1 MSYQALLFC
10 PDERTAHVVT
20 QVLSEV
26 EFSVESCNE
35 PFAAVKRLMA
45 KHFDAIVVDCDNE
58 QNATLLFKSA
68 RNSGSNQNSLSVA
81 LVEGQAGVAK
91 AFRIGANL
99 VLTKP
104 INVEQSKGTLR
115 VARGLLRKAEAARPA
130 VAPPAALSKTSAEL
144 PHLSAPSPMQKS
156 PLALPEEPEA
166 AFELEKEPV
175 PEPGADDAALLESMP
190 HTVPD
195 ISDSEQPA
203 TQFATPKQYPWQP
216 ISKPF
221 AEPMASALRRAAENA
236 GKASHDPVNLD
247 QAEAA
252 RPAAN
257 DTKVRES
264 WPTGSGSSA
273 YGAASAAAPAKASS
287 KPAASTTESRLMS
300 PHEASEMVEAA
311 LPAETT
317 YFPSSGDMRFGEAYL
332 TETSESGGGK
342 KIFLIAAV
350 AIVLIVGGYFGWK
363 KGHKSGQSP
372 AVENQIT
379 RAEIAPSATA
389 SAPAAPS
396 STTPPNQ
403 ATSSSGSEIQEPQQ
417 PAAAPEG
424 KPSEGKPSAGK
435 SAVAT
440 GDEVAASNE
449 VGLTVQEVP
458 ATTPE
463 AIVVKKGPSVLPAR
477 KSATQEVLQPPAPA
491 DLAVTENA
499 DAKALGGIM
508 SATPV
513 NMPTAVPQVVKVSQ
527 GVSEGLLVKRVQPI
541 YPAQARQMRVQG
553 PVQLLATI
561 SKDGAITNVKVMSGS
576 PQLSRAAVDAVKQW
590 KYKPYYLN
598 NEPVEIQ
605 TQIIVNFKLP

>member
-115 VARGLLRKAEAARPA
+115 VARGLLRKAEAAKPA
-130 VAPPAALSKTSAEL
+130 VASAAAPSKISADL
-144 PHLSAPSPMQKS
+144 PHLSASSPMQKS
-156 PLALPEEPEA
+156 SLALPEEPESG
-166 AFELEKEPV
+166 FELDKEPV
-175 PEPGADDAALLESMP
+175 IEPGADDVALLESMP
-190 HTVPD
+190 RTVPD
-195 ISDSEQPA
+195 ASDSEQPA

-236 GKASHDPVNLD
+236 GKASHDPIDLD
-247 QAEAA
+247 PAETVQ
-252 RPAAN
+252 PAAG
-257 DTKVRES
+257 DTKMRES
-264 WPTGSGSSA
+264 WPTGGGSST
-273 YGAASAAAPAKASS
+273 YGAASAAAPAKESP
-287 KPAASTTESRLMS
+287 KPVARTTESRLMS

-332 TETSESGGGK
+332 TDPSESGGGK
-342 KIFLIAAV
+342 KIFVIAAV
-350 AIVLIVGGYFGWK
+350 AIVLIASGYFGWK
-363 KGHKSGQSP
+363 KMHTSAQSP

-379 RAEIAPSATA
+379 RTEIAPSATA

-403 ATSSSGSEIQEPQQ
+403 ATSSSGSEIQETQQ
-417 PAAAPEG
+417 PAAA
-424 KPSEGKPSAGK
+424 SERNPR
-435 SAVAT
+435 VR
-440 GDEVAASNE
+440 
-449 VGLTVQEVP
+449 P
-458 ATTPE
+458 
-463 AIVVKKGPSVLPAR
+463 R
-477 KSATQEVLQPPAPA
+477 
-491 DLAVTENA
+491 LAVEESLGTERVRVGV
-499 DAKALGGIM
+499 DLGVV
-508 SATPV
+508 V
-513 NMPTAVPQVVKVSQ
+513 N
-527 GVSEGLLVKRVQPI
+527 EE
-541 YPAQARQMRVQG
+541 
-553 PVQLLATI
+553 
-561 SKDGAITNVKVMSGS
+561 
-576 PQLSRAAVDAVKQW
+576 RAGEQ
-590 KYKPYYLN
+590 
-598 NEPVEIQ
+598 
-605 TQIIVNFKLP
+605 

>member
-156 PLALPEEPEA
+156 PLALPEEPESG
-166 AFELEKEPV
+166 FELEKEPV
-175 PEPGADDAALLESMP
+175 PEPGADDVALLESMP

-195 ISDSEQPA
+195 ASDSEQPA
-203 TQFATPKQYPWQP
+203 KQFSTPKQYPWQP

-424 KPSEGKPSAGK
+424 RPSEGKPSAGK

-527 GVSEGLLVKRVQPI
+527 GVSEGLLVKRVQPV

-553 PVQLLATI
+553 PVQLQATI

>member
-26 EFSVESCNE
+26 EFSVESCSE

-81 LVEGQAGVAK
+81 LVEGQAGVAR

-115 VARGLLRKAEAARPA
+115 VARGLLRKAESAKPATPSAAP
-130 VAPPAALSKTSAEL
+130 SKGSEEL
-144 PHLSAPSPMQKS
+144 PHLSAPSPTQRSSVHS
-156 PLALPEEPEA
+156 PEATEA

-195 ISDSEQPA
+195 DGDSEQPA
-203 TQFATPKQYPWQP
+203 KQFATPKQYPWQP
-216 ISKPF
+216 ISKPLS
-221 AEPMASALRRAAENA
+221 EPMASSLRRAAENA
-236 GKASHDPVNLD
+236 AKAGHDPFSPD
-247 QAEAA
+247 QAETTH
-252 RPAAN
+252 PAAG

-264 WPTGSGSSA
+264 WPTSSISSG
-273 YGAASAAAPAKASS
+273 YGAASATAPAKEGS
-287 KPAASTTESRLMS
+287 KPVAKESQARLML

-311 LPAETT
+311 LPSETPYFSSSSDVRTGDT
-317 YFPSSGDMRFGEAYL
+317 YLP
-332 TETSESGGGK
+332 ETSDGGGVK
-342 KIFLIAAV
+342 KIFLIAVV
-350 AIVLIVGGYFGWK
+350 AIVLVAGGYFGLTK
-363 KGHKSGQSP
+363 MHKASQTRVAQEQSTP
-372 AVENQIT
+372 AE
-379 RAEIAPSATA
+379 TA
-389 SAPAAPS
+389 SPVTTPAPQLGTAPAKQETAP
-396 STTPPNQ
+396 N
-403 ATSSSGSEIQEPQQ
+403 GSEIQETQQ
-417 PAAAPEG
+417 AAA
-424 KPSEGKPSAGK
+424 PSEGKPSAGK
-435 SAVAT
+435 SAIPT
-440 GDEVAASNE
+440 SDEAAANNE
-449 VGLTVQEVP
+449 VGLTIQEVP

-463 AIVVKKGPSVLPAR
+463 AIVVKKGPSVLPAH
-477 KSATQEVLQPPAPA
+477 KSAAQEALQPPAPA
-491 DLAVTENA
+491 DLTVAENA

-527 GVSEGLLVKRVQPI
+527 GVSEGLLVKRVQPV
-541 YPAQARQMRVQG
+541 YPPQARQMRVQG
-553 PVQLLATI
+553 PVQLQATI
-561 SKDGAITNVKVMSGS
+561 SKDGNISNVKVVTGNA
-576 PQLSRAAVDAVKQW
+576 QLARAAVDAVKQW

>member
-1 MSYQALLFC
+1 MGYQALLFC
-10 PDERTAHVVT
+10 PDERTAHVVS

-115 VARGLLRKAEAARPA
+115 VARGLLRKAEAAKPA
-130 VAPPAALSKTSAEL
+130 VTPSAAPSKTSADL
-144 PHLSAPSPMQKS
+144 PHLSASPMQKS

-221 AEPMASALRRAAENA
+221 AEPMASALRRAAETAAKA
-236 GKASHDPVNLD
+236 GQDPINLG
-247 QAEAA
+247 QAETAY
-252 RPAAN
+252 PAVP
-257 DTKVRES
+257 DTKIRES
-264 WPTGSGSSA
+264 WPTGNAPSGYA
-273 YGAASAAAPAKASS
+273 AASAAAPAKEVS
-287 KPAASTTESRLMS
+287 KPAAKEPPPRLMS

-311 LPAETT
+311 LPAEIT
-317 YFPSSGDMRFGEAYL
+317 YFPSSGDSRFGDSYL
-332 TETSESGGGK
+332 SETSEAGGGK
-342 KIFLIAAV
+342 KIFLIATV
-350 AIVLIVGGYFGWK
+350 AIVLVAGSYFGWTK
-363 KGHKSGQSP
+363 MHRSIQSRG
-372 AVENQIT
+372 AENQIT
-379 RAEIAPSATA
+379 RAETAPSVT
-389 SAPAAPS
+389 APAAQS
-396 STTPPNQ
+396 GTTPSNQ
-403 ATSSSGSEIQEPQQ
+403 EPASSGSEIQQPQ
-417 PAAAPEG
+417 PPTAAP
-424 KPSEGKPSAGK
+424 EGKPSAGK
-435 SAVAT
+435 SAIAT
-440 GDEVAASNE
+440 GDEVTENNE

-458 ATTPE
+458 ATSPE
-463 AIVVKKGPSVLPAR
+463 AIVVNKGPSVLQPR
-477 KSATQEVLQPPAPA
+477 KSATQEASQPPAPA
-491 DLAVTENA
+491 PLTVAENA
-499 DAKALGGIM
+499 DAKALGGII
-508 SATPV
+508 SVTPV
-513 NMPTAVPQVVKVSQ
+513 NMPTAVPQLVKLSQ
-527 GVSEGLLVKRVQPI
+527 GVSEGLLVKRVQPV

-553 PVQLLATI
+553 PVQLQATI
-561 SKDGAITNVKVMSGS
+561 SKEGNISNVKVVSGNA
-576 PQLSRAAVDAVKQW
+576 QLARAAVDAVKQW

-605 TQIIVNFKLP
+605 TQIMVNFKLP

>member
-1 MSYQALLFC
+1 
-10 PDERTAHVVT
+10 
-20 QVLSEV
+20 
-26 EFSVESCNE
+26 
-35 PFAAVKRLMA
+35 
-45 KHFDAIVVDCDNE
+45 
-58 QNATLLFKSA
+58 
-68 RNSGSNQNSLSVA
+68 
-81 LVEGQAGVAK
+81 
-91 AFRIGANL
+91 
-99 VLTKP
+99 
-104 INVEQSKGTLR
+104 
-115 VARGLLRKAEAARPA
+115 
-130 VAPPAALSKTSAEL
+130 
-144 PHLSAPSPMQKS
+144 
-156 PLALPEEPEA
+156 
-166 AFELEKEPV
+166 
-175 PEPGADDAALLESMP
+175 
-190 HTVPD
+190 
-195 ISDSEQPA
+195 
-203 TQFATPKQYPWQP
+203 
-216 ISKPF
+216 
-221 AEPMASALRRAAENA
+221 
-236 GKASHDPVNLD
+236 
-247 QAEAA
+247 
-252 RPAAN
+252 
-257 DTKVRES
+257 
-264 WPTGSGSSA
+264 
-273 YGAASAAAPAKASS
+273 
-287 KPAASTTESRLMS
+287 MS

-342 KIFLIAAV
+342 KIFVIAAV
-350 AIVLIVGGYFGWK
+350 AIVLIAGGYFGWK
-363 KGHKSGQSP
+363 KVHKSGQSP

-424 KPSEGKPSAGK
+424 RPSEGKPSAGK

-491 DLAVTENA
+491 DLAVTGNA

-527 GVSEGLLVKRVQPI
+527 GVSEGLLVKRVQPV

-553 PVQLLATI
+553 PVQLQATI

>member
-26 EFSVESCNE
+26 EFSVESCSE

-115 VARGLLRKAEAARPA
+115 VARGLLRKAESAK
-130 VAPPAALSKTSAEL
+130 PAAASSTAPSKVSAEL
-144 PHLSAPSPMQKS
+144 PHLSASSPTQKL
-156 PLALPEEPEA
+156 PFVFPEEPEA
-166 AFELEKEPV
+166 AFEVEKEPV
-175 PEPGADDAALLESMP
+175 PEPEADDVALLESMP
-190 HTVPD
+190 HTVPAA
-195 ISDSEQPA
+195 SNPEQPA
-203 TQFATPKQYPWQP
+203 AQFATPKQYPWQP
-216 ISKPF
+216 ISKPL
-221 AEPMASALRRAAENA
+221 AEPMASALRRAAETAAKA
-236 GKASHDPVNLD
+236 GHDQVNLD
-247 QAEAA
+247 QGETAHAA
-252 RPAAN
+252 AG

-273 YGAASAAAPAKASS
+273 YGAASAAAPAKEIS
-287 KPAASTTESRLMS
+287 KPAARTLEHTLMS

-311 LPAETT
+311 LPSETPYFSSGSDTQFGGHAYLAET
-317 YFPSSGDMRFGEAYL
+317 SD
-332 TETSESGGGK
+332 GGGVK
-342 KIFLIAAV
+342 KIFLIAIV
-350 AIVLIVGGYFGWK
+350 IIVLVAGGYVGWTK
-363 KGHKSGQSP
+363 MHRASHSRTAEEQS
-372 AVENQIT
+372 AS
-379 RAEIAPSATA
+379 AETA
-389 SAPAAPS
+389 SSVPTPVSQSGAAPAKQETAS
-396 STTPPNQ
+396 N
-403 ATSSSGSEIQEPQQ
+403 GSQTQEPQQ
-417 PAAAPEG
+417 DTA
-424 KPSEGKPSAGK
+424 SEGKPSAGK
-435 SAVAT
+435 SAIPT
-440 GDEVAASNE
+440 SDEVAANNE
-449 VGLTVQEVP
+449 LGLIVQEVP

-463 AIVVKKGPSVLPAR
+463 PIVVKKGSSVLPAH
-477 KSATQEVLQPPAPA
+477 KSAAQEASQPLAPPALGPA
-491 DLAVTENA
+491 ENT
-499 DAKALGGIM
+499 DDKALGGII
-508 SATPV
+508 STTPV
-513 NMPTAVPQVVKVSQ
+513 NMPKAALQIVRVSQ
-527 GVSEGLLVKRVQPI
+527 GVSEGLLVKRVQPV

-553 PVQLLATI
+553 PVELQATI
-561 SKDGAITNVKVMSGS
+561 SKEGAITNVKVMTGNA
-576 PQLSRAAVDAVKQW
+576 QLARAAVDAVKQW